1 MWPETNTPQPY
12 LLGNDLVAVER
23 LVKPCQRYGQ
33 KAYAA
38 CLTPTEH
45 AYVWAT
51 SSLAQTTERLASRL
65 AAKEATAKAL
75 GVGLRGLGLAHHPS
89 LQATALVW
97 REIEVVKDE
106 AMGQPRL
113 VLHGRAAQLAH
124 QLSLQGSCLA
134 LSHQGGLA
142 LATVLLW
149 R

>member
-1 MWPETNTPQPY
+1 MWPDTLTPAPY

-23 LVKPCQRYGQ
+23 LLKPCQRYGQ
-33 KAYAA
+33 KAYAT

-45 AYVWAT
+45 AYVWAA
-51 SSLAQTTERLASRL
+51 SSLAHTTERLASRL

-75 GVGLRGLGLAHHPS
+75 GVGLRGLGLADHPN
-89 LQATALVW
+89 LQATALLW
-97 REIEVVKDE
+97 REIEVVKAE
-106 AMGQPRL
+106 AMAQPRL
-113 VLHGRAAQLAH
+113 VLYGQAAQVAH
-124 QLSLQGSCLA
+124 QLGLQGSCLA